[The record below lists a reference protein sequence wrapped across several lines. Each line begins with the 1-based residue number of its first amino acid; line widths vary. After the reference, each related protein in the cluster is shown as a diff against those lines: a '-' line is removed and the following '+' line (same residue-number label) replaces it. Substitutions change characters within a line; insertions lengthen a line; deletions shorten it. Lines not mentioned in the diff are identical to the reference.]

1 MPRISTPEQLRALIG
16 APGAQVAHKFHQR
29 LNERAQTFIAR
40 SPMLFLATADAD
52 GRAMVSPKGDGPGF
66 VRVADA
72 HTLLMPERK
81 GNKLVYSLQNILAN
95 PAVEMIFLLPGT
107 GETLRVSGSAEL
119 LDDADLCTTF
129 IERGRPA
136 VLVMRVRVM
145 RAYFHCAKA
154 FLRSQLWKPE
164 TWPAPMAISFGR
176 EIAEEGGM
184 PADAADQFDAGVA
197 ERYRTDL

>member
-16 APGAQVAHKFHQR
+16 APGAHVAHKFHQR

-40 SPMLFLATADAD
+40 SPMLFLATADAE
-52 GRAMVSPKGDGPGF
+52 GRAMVSPKGDGTGF

-119 LDDADLCTTF
+119 LDDADLCATF
-129 IERGRPA
+129 VERGRPA
-136 VLVMRVRVM
+136 LLVMRVRVV

-154 FLRSQLWKPE
+154 FLRSRLWNPE
-164 TWPAPMAISFGR
+164 TWPAPMTISFGR